1 MPKTKTTAREGRKC
15 PLCPMRFYTEEEM
28 AKHIAICSKALIY
41 CNLCDFSSL
50 TSRNMKRHMKRKHD
64 FDEDREQVGGGADS
78 EDHGNGDS
86 DEESWLGQ
94 DPGNL
99 MEVLPAEAEDHE
111 KEDEDQEPG
120 LSIKSSLREEAGEI
134 LEIGRVVRKPTRPMP
149 VHTPNKKLVTA
160 TLAEKNTSANISR
173 NIRPVELQK
182 TCKDA
187 QCQTDPLYYT
197 ESTVITT
204 RWTED
209 GKRMKKVE
217 KKRLI

>member
-1 MPKTKTTAREGRKC
+1 
-15 PLCPMRFYTEEEM
+15 
-28 AKHIAICSKALIY
+28 
-41 CNLCDFSSL
+41 
-50 TSRNMKRHMKRKHD
+50 MKRKHD
-64 FDEDREQVGGGADS
+64 FDEDREQIGGGVDS
-78 EDHGNGDS
+78 EDHGNCDS

-99 MEVLPAEAEDHE
+99 IEVIPAEAEAHE
-111 KEDEDQEPG
+111 REDVEDEPG
-120 LSIKSSLREEAGEI
+120 PSIKSSLREEAGKI

-149 VHTPNKKLVTA
+149 VHTPNKEWVPA
-160 TLAEKNTSANISR
+160 TSSDKNTSVDTSP
-173 NIRPVELQK
+173 NIRQGELKK

-187 QCQTDPLYYT
+187 QSQTDPLYYT

-209 GKRMKKVE
+209 GKRMKNAE

>member
-1 MPKTKTTAREGRKC
+1 VGPGELSTQDRVDVPKEGIV
-15 PLCPMRFYTEEEM
+15 EM
-28 AKHIAICSKALIY
+28 AKHITGCSKALIY
-41 CNLCDFSSL
+41 CDHCDFTFL
-50 TSRNMKRHMKRKHD
+50 KSRKIKRHMKRKHAVVK
-64 FDEDREQVGGGADS
+64 DREQVGGGVDS

-86 DEESWLGQ
+86 DQ

-99 MEVLPAEAEDHE
+99 MEVLPVEAEEQE
-111 KEDEDQEPG
+111 KEDDDQEPRS
-120 LSIKSSLREEAGEI
+120 SIKSSLREEAGDI
-134 LEIGRVVRKPTRPMP
+134 LEIGRVVRKPTQPMP
-149 VHTPNKKLVTA
+149 IHTPNKELVTA
-160 TLAEKNTSANISR
+160 TLSEKNASTNISP
-173 NIRPVELQK
+173 NIRLVELK
-182 TCKDA
+182 KKCKDA